1 MARRPAR
8 PGGSSPRRGRPAR
21 RATPSSLARTRS
33 QIKRREEEELAAQI
47 RTSLAKGIQGFAVK
61 SMNSLAEM
69 GPAWTGEFSAS
80 WGFAPEGMIPSTPG
94 TTGKIH
100 RYNKNDVT
108 LRDVTRYLKDG
119 YDRFVIVNTSEH
131 AAIAVDEEEA
141 LFFPPKNAPIPI
153 KPPVQ
158 EGWGRPEDPHLRF
171 QMRTFP
177 KINKETGIEE
187 EPTSMIT
194 AEKYWY
200 QTYLKGGHLQNDL
213 NIGFRAFMD

>member
-80 WGFAPEGMIPSTPG
+80 WGFAPEGMTPSTPG
-94 TTGKIH
+94 TTGKIY
-100 RYNKNDVT
+100 RYSKSDVP
-108 LRDVTRYLKDG
+108 LRDVTRYLRDG
-119 YDRFVIVNTSEH
+119 YTKFIIANTSEH
-131 AAIAVDEEEA
+131 AAIAIDEEEA
-141 LFFPPKNAPIPI
+141 FFFPSTPLPI

-158 EGWGRPEDPHLRF
+158 EGWGRPEDAHLRF
-171 QMRTFP
+171 QMRTSP
-177 KINKETGIEE
+177 KISRDGTEE

-200 QTYLKGGHLQNDL
+200 QTYLRGGHLQNDL
-213 NIGFRAFMD
+213 NIGFKPFMD

>member
-1 MARRPAR
+1 MARRPAGS
-8 PGGSSPRRGRPAR
+8 GGSSPRRGRPAR
-21 RATPSSLARTRS
+21 RATPSRLARTRS

-80 WGFAPEGMIPSTPG
+80 WGFVPEGMTPSTPG
-94 TTGKIH
+94 TTGKVH
-100 RYNKNDVT
+100 RYNKNDVP
-108 LRDVTRYLKDG
+108 LRDVARYLRDG
-119 YDRFVIVNTSEH
+119 YEKFVIANTSEH
-131 AAIAVDEEEA
+131 AAIAIDEEEA
-141 LFFPPKNAPIPI
+141 YFFPSTPLPI

-171 QMRTFP
+171 QMRTLP
-177 KINKETGIEE
+177 KVDRDGTEE

-213 NIGFRAFMD
+213 NIGFKAFMD